1 MKNPFELFGLEPQ
14 FLVDHDAL
22 SATFRRLLQAVHP
35 DRFASSSE
43 QEQRM
48 AMQKSTDLN
57 QAYRVLKDPIQRAQ
71 AILALTIGDVAKKEV
86 TVNDPDFLM
95 EQLELR
101 EMLDTIIRTKDITAL
116 MAFSDKIEK
125 MANEQE
131 LVIAKMFTAN
141 DNKPDC
147 ILSEVHKLQFM
158 SKTLSD
164 IADAEDDIL
173 G

>member
-14 FLVDHDAL
+14 FLIDHDAL
-22 SATFRRLLQAVHP
+22 SATFRRLLQTVHP

-57 QAYRVLKDPIQRAQ
+57 QAYRVLKDPIQRALT
-71 AILALTIGDVAKKEV
+71 ILALELGDAANNEV
-86 TVNDPDFLM
+86 TVSDPTFLM

-101 EMLDTIIRTKDITAL
+101 EMLDTIIRAKDMTAL
-116 MAFSDKIEK
+116 IAFSDKIET
-125 MANEQE
+125 MASEQE
-131 LVIAKMFTAN
+131 SVIAKLFASN
-141 DNKPDC
+141 DKKADS

-164 IADAEDDIL
+164 IASAEDDIL

>member
-1 MKNPFELFGLEPQ
+1 MKNPFELFALEPQ
-14 FLVDHDAL
+14 FLIDQDAL
-22 SATFRRLLQAVHP
+22 SAKFRRLLQAVHP
-35 DRFASSSE
+35 DRFANSPE

-57 QAYRVLKDPIQRAQ
+57 EAFRVLKDPIQRAQ
-71 AILALTIGDVAKKEV
+71 AILALEIGDAANKEV
-86 TVNDPDFLM
+86 TVSDPAFLM

-101 EMLDTIIRTKDITAL
+101 EMLDTIIRSKDMTAL
-116 MAFSDKIEK
+116 MAFSDKIET
-125 MANEQE
+125 MASEQE
-131 LVIAKMFTAN
+131 QVIATLFASN
-141 DNKPDC
+141 DKKSDV

-164 IADAEDDIL
+164 IASAEDDIL